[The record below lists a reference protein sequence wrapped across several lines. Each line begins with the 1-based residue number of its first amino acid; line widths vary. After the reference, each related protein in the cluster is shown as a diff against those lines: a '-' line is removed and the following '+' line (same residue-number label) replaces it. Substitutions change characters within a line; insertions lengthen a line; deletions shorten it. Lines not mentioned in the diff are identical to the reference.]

1 MVQQPE
7 SDDEA
12 TIETPRF
19 EPVPLPDDEFKDQLA
34 QVIPHLR
41 AFGRSLSGSR
51 DLADDLVQETLLK
64 AWAARKRFQAGTNMR
79 AWTFIILRNLFL
91 SQMRRARFKGEW
103 DEITASKLLAAP
115 ASQDRHVEL
124 GDMQRALLHL
134 PQPQREALI
143 LVGAGGF
150 AYEEAAEICG
160 CAVGTIK
167 SRVARGRVALEDL
180 LTDGKLPSRREHE
193 TDGSRTALQSIMSEV
208 DELSRD
214 RDPRECSRIPT
225 GEIGAV
231 ARLSQASRY
240 DGFSRVC
247 AEQSPR
253 TSSSERTS
261 PSIAKAWRRAL
272 PTPAWTVGGA
282 TFTNRLEEACTMA
295 SILGLSVFTCLRTR
309 RERPE
314 FQTLR
319 ALNVTDLG
327 CCMNETQSE
336 RSG

>member
-1 MVQQPE
+1 MCSNAAYHHAAAGDSGAEQTGRDSVAE
-7 SDDEA
+7 DKDHV
-12 TIETPRF
+12 TETGSRPD
-19 EPVPLPDDEFKDQLA
+19 PIPLPDNEFKEQLA

-41 AFGRSLSGSR
+41 AFGRSLSGNR
-51 DLADDLVQETLLK
+51 DMADDLVQETLLK

-103 DEITASKLLAAP
+103 DDVTASKILAAP

-167 SRVARGRVALEDL
+167 SRVARGRVALEAL
-180 LTDGKLPSRREHE
+180 MSGGKLPSRRQHKS
-193 TDGSRTALQSIMSEV
+193 DPDKSALQEIMSEV

-214 RDPRECSRIPT
+214 HN
-225 GEIGAV
+225 
-231 ARLSQASRY
+231 AS
-240 DGFSRVC
+240 
-247 AEQSPR
+247 
-253 TSSSERTS
+253 
-261 PSIAKAWRRAL
+261 
-272 PTPAWTVGGA
+272 
-282 TFTNRLEEACTMA
+282 
-295 SILGLSVFTCLRTR
+295 
-309 RERPE
+309 
-314 FQTLR
+314 
-319 ALNVTDLG
+319 
-327 CCMNETQSE
+327 
-336 RSG
+336 

>member
-1 MVQQPE
+1 MAYDHGSAALASEEQMGPVV
-7 SDDEA
+7 SDDDEHD
-12 TIETPRF
+12 EGVGSRP
-19 EPVPLPDDEFKDQLA
+19 EPIPLPDDEFKVQLA

-103 DEITASKLLAAP
+103 DDVTAAKILAAP

-167 SRVARGRVALEDL
+167 SRVARGRVALEAL
-180 LTDGKLPSRREHE
+180 LSGGALPSRRQHK
-193 TDGSRTALQSIMSEV
+193 TDPDKSALQEIMGEV

-214 RDPRECSRIPT
+214 R
-225 GEIGAV
+225 G
-231 ARLSQASRY
+231 
-240 DGFSRVC
+240 
-247 AEQSPR
+247 
-253 TSSSERTS
+253 
-261 PSIAKAWRRAL
+261 
-272 PTPAWTVGGA
+272 
-282 TFTNRLEEACTMA
+282 
-295 SILGLSVFTCLRTR
+295 
-309 RERPE
+309 
-314 FQTLR
+314 
-319 ALNVTDLG
+319 
-327 CCMNETQSE
+327 
-336 RSG
+336 

>member
-1 MVQQPE
+1 MADF
-7 SDDEA
+7 DDED
-12 TIETPRF
+12 EHDEPRP
-19 EPVPLPDDEFKDQLA
+19 EPVPLSDPDFKDQLA
-34 QVIPHLR
+34 SVIPHLR

-124 GDMQRALLHL
+124 GDMQRALMHL

-167 SRVARGRVALEDL
+167 SRVARGRVALEQL
-180 LTDGKLPSRREHE
+180 LTGGKLPSRRQHK
-193 TDGSRTALQSIMSEV
+193 TDPNSTALAQIMGEV

-214 RDPRECSRIPT
+214 RR
-225 GEIGAV
+225 
-231 ARLSQASRY
+231 
-240 DGFSRVC
+240 
-247 AEQSPR
+247 
-253 TSSSERTS
+253 
-261 PSIAKAWRRAL
+261 
-272 PTPAWTVGGA
+272 
-282 TFTNRLEEACTMA
+282 
-295 SILGLSVFTCLRTR
+295 
-309 RERPE
+309 
-314 FQTLR
+314 
-319 ALNVTDLG
+319 
-327 CCMNETQSE
+327 
-336 RSG
+336 

>member
-1 MVQQPE
+1 MAGGKPAE
-7 SDDEA
+7 LEKERSGGADW
-12 TIETPRF
+12 
-19 EPVPLPDDEFKDQLA
+19 VPLSDPEFKDQLA

-115 ASQDRHVEL
+115 ASQDRHIEL
-124 GDMQRALLHL
+124 SDMQRALLHL

-167 SRVARGRVALEDL
+167 SRVARGRVALEAL
-180 LTDGKLPSRREHE
+180 MNEGKLPSRREHP
-193 TDGSRTALQSIMSEV
+193 TSDRSALQTIMSEV

-214 RDPRECSRIPT
+214 REPAT
-225 GEIGAV
+225 GGDEEEGAV
-231 ARLSQASRY
+231 
-240 DGFSRVC
+240 
-247 AEQSPR
+247 
-253 TSSSERTS
+253 
-261 PSIAKAWRRAL
+261 
-272 PTPAWTVGGA
+272 
-282 TFTNRLEEACTMA
+282 
-295 SILGLSVFTCLRTR
+295 
-309 RERPE
+309 
-314 FQTLR
+314 
-319 ALNVTDLG
+319 
-327 CCMNETQSE
+327 
-336 RSG
+336 

>member
-1 MVQQPE
+1 VADLE
-7 SDDEA
+7 DDDAPAEA
-12 TIETPRF
+12 PF
-19 EPVPLPDDEFKDQLA
+19 ELIPLPDDEFKDQLG

-103 DEITASKLLAAP
+103 DDVTAAKILAAP
-115 ASQDRHVEL
+115 ASQDRHIEL
-124 GDMQRALLHL
+124 GDMQRALMQL

-167 SRVARGRVALEDL
+167 SRVARGRVALESL
-180 LTDGKLPSRREHE
+180 LTGTGLPSRRQHK
-193 TDGSRTALQSIMSEV
+193 TDPDKSALQAIMGQV

-214 RDPRECSRIPT
+214 R
-225 GEIGAV
+225 
-231 ARLSQASRY
+231 
-240 DGFSRVC
+240 
-247 AEQSPR
+247 
-253 TSSSERTS
+253 
-261 PSIAKAWRRAL
+261 
-272 PTPAWTVGGA
+272 
-282 TFTNRLEEACTMA
+282 
-295 SILGLSVFTCLRTR
+295 
-309 RERPE
+309 
-314 FQTLR
+314 
-319 ALNVTDLG
+319 
-327 CCMNETQSE
+327 
-336 RSG
+336 

>member
-1 MVQQPE
+1 M
-7 SDDEA
+7 SDDEDLESEDVA
-12 TIETPRF
+12 RP

-34 QVIPHLR
+34 LVIPHLR

-51 DLADDLVQETLLK
+51 DMADDLVQETLLK

-103 DEITASKLLAAP
+103 DDVTAARILAAP

-167 SRVARGRVALEDL
+167 SRVARGRVALETL
-180 LTDGKLPSRREHE
+180 MTDGKLPSRRE
-193 TDGSRTALQSIMSEV
+193 TPTSDRTALQTIMNEV

-214 RDPRECSRIPT
+214 RDP
-225 GEIGAV
+225 
-231 ARLSQASRY
+231 
-240 DGFSRVC
+240 
-247 AEQSPR
+247 
-253 TSSSERTS
+253 
-261 PSIAKAWRRAL
+261 
-272 PTPAWTVGGA
+272 VGGD
-282 TFTNRLEEACTMA
+282 EQ
-295 SILGLSVFTCLRTR
+295 V
-309 RERPE
+309 
-314 FQTLR
+314 
-319 ALNVTDLG
+319 
-327 CCMNETQSE
+327 
-336 RSG
+336 

>member
-1 MVQQPE
+1 LTEERGASARPHRMSDSIAYNGGSLVQQPE
-7 SDDEA
+7 SEDEDD
-12 TIETPRF
+12 IETPRF

-103 DEITASKLLAAP
+103 DEITASKMLAAP

-124 GDMQRALLHL
+124 TDMQRALLHL

-167 SRVARGRVALEDL
+167 SRVARGRVALEAL

-193 TDGSRTALQSIMSEV
+193 NEGGRSALQSIMSEV

-214 RDPRECSRIPT
+214 RDP
-225 GEIGAV
+225 EI
-231 ARLSQASRY
+231 
-240 DGFSRVC
+240 
-247 AEQSPR
+247 
-253 TSSSERTS
+253 
-261 PSIAKAWRRAL
+261 
-272 PTPAWTVGGA
+272 
-282 TFTNRLEEACTMA
+282 
-295 SILGLSVFTCLRTR
+295 
-309 RERPE
+309 
-314 FQTLR
+314 
-319 ALNVTDLG
+319 
-327 CCMNETQSE
+327 
-336 RSG
+336 

>member
-1 MVQQPE
+1 MADESGAPPLSHRTTRSSTAYPNGGSLVQQPVS
-7 SDDEA
+7 SDDDDGK
-12 TIETPRF
+12 PRF

-103 DEITASKLLAAP
+103 DEITASKMLAAP

-124 GDMQRALLHL
+124 TDMQRALLHL

-167 SRVARGRVALEDL
+167 SRVARGRVALEAL

-193 TDGSRTALQSIMSEV
+193 NEGGRSALQSIMSEV

-214 RDPRECSRIPT
+214 REP
-225 GEIGAV
+225 GE
-231 ARLSQASRY
+231 
-240 DGFSRVC
+240 
-247 AEQSPR
+247 
-253 TSSSERTS
+253 
-261 PSIAKAWRRAL
+261 
-272 PTPAWTVGGA
+272 
-282 TFTNRLEEACTMA
+282 
-295 SILGLSVFTCLRTR
+295 
-309 RERPE
+309 
-314 FQTLR
+314 
-319 ALNVTDLG
+319 
-327 CCMNETQSE
+327 
-336 RSG
+336 

>member
-1 MVQQPE
+1 MSSNGAYQKASTAHAADAETGRVPV
-7 SDDEA
+7 SDNSEA
-12 TIETPRF
+12 EEEADAGSRPDPI
-19 EPVPLPDDEFKDQLA
+19 PLPDDEFKDQLA

-103 DEITASKLLAAP
+103 DEVTASKILAAP

-150 AYEEAAEICG
+150 AYEEAADICG

-167 SRVARGRVALEDL
+167 SRVARGRVALEAL
-180 LTDGKLPSRREHE
+180 LSGGKLPSRRQHK
-193 TDGSRTALQSIMSEV
+193 TDPDKSALQEIMGEV

-214 RDPRECSRIPT
+214 R
-225 GEIGAV
+225 G
-231 ARLSQASRY
+231 
-240 DGFSRVC
+240 
-247 AEQSPR
+247 
-253 TSSSERTS
+253 
-261 PSIAKAWRRAL
+261 
-272 PTPAWTVGGA
+272 
-282 TFTNRLEEACTMA
+282 
-295 SILGLSVFTCLRTR
+295 
-309 RERPE
+309 
-314 FQTLR
+314 
-319 ALNVTDLG
+319 
-327 CCMNETQSE
+327 
-336 RSG
+336 

>member
-1 MVQQPE
+1 MTVIVGTASRGGASPRGIVSDTLDSQPA
-7 SDDEA
+7 EA
-12 TIETPRF
+12 PRG
-19 EPVPLPDDEFKDQLA
+19 EPVPLSDPEFKQQLA

-103 DEITASKLLAAP
+103 DEITASKMLAAP

-124 GDMQRALLHL
+124 TDMQRALLHL

-167 SRVARGRVALEDL
+167 SRVARGRVALENL
-180 LTDGKLPSRREHE
+180 LAEGKLPSRRDHE
-193 TDGSRTALQSIMSEV
+193 TDPNQTALQSIMSEV
-208 DELSRD
+208 DDLSKD
-214 RDPRECSRIPT
+214 RDPHH
-225 GEIGAV
+225 G
-231 ARLSQASRY
+231 
-240 DGFSRVC
+240 DF
-247 AEQSPR
+247 
-253 TSSSERTS
+253 
-261 PSIAKAWRRAL
+261 
-272 PTPAWTVGGA
+272 
-282 TFTNRLEEACTMA
+282 
-295 SILGLSVFTCLRTR
+295 
-309 RERPE
+309 
-314 FQTLR
+314 
-319 ALNVTDLG
+319 DD
-327 CCMNETQSE
+327 
-336 RSG
+336 

>member
-1 MVQQPE
+1 MISEDRGAAGVE
-7 SDDEA
+7 RDDDEDVEA
-12 TIETPRF
+12 DAP
-19 EPVPLPDDEFKDQLA
+19 PVVWEPLPDDEFRDQLG

-103 DEITASKLLAAP
+103 DELTASKLLAAP
-115 ASQDRHVEL
+115 ASQDRHIEL

-167 SRVARGRVALEDL
+167 SRVARGRVALEAL
-180 LTDGKLPSRREHE
+180 MTNGKLPSRREHVAE
-193 TDGSRTALQSIMSEV
+193 IGKTALQSIMGEV

-214 RDPRECSRIPT
+214 R
-225 GEIGAV
+225 
-231 ARLSQASRY
+231 
-240 DGFSRVC
+240 
-247 AEQSPR
+247 
-253 TSSSERTS
+253 
-261 PSIAKAWRRAL
+261 
-272 PTPAWTVGGA
+272 
-282 TFTNRLEEACTMA
+282 
-295 SILGLSVFTCLRTR
+295 
-309 RERPE
+309 
-314 FQTLR
+314 
-319 ALNVTDLG
+319 
-327 CCMNETQSE
+327 
-336 RSG
+336 